1 MDNPISKPP
10 SYYIKKKFK
19 KNKPAVFGL
28 WVIIISV
35 VVSIFGYII
44 LPDSSPNANEMN
56 LQLNMLH
63 PFTSVK
69 VLMVRKNKIMP
80 KKIVLLQMISGVEDA
95 FNTIPINGFYFK
107 DSAIIVDVYTGLNN
121 GKKITKTF
129 LLPEI
134 IYPLGDSILMKRE
147 GDKLLFKDITGY
159 QERAT
164 IKDLQF
170 DIEHH
175 YIMKKTFLFGTD
187 EFGRDLLSRLF
198 IGTRISLFVGLIA
211 VIISL
216 FLGIT
221 FGALSGFFR
230 GKVDSAIMWL
240 TNVVWSIPTLLL
252 VIAIN
257 LALGK
262 GLWQVFVA
270 VGLTMWV
277 DVARL
282 VRGQIFV
289 VREMEFVEA
298 GRALG
303 FQNGRII
310 IRHIL
315 PNIMG
320 PIIVITASNFASAIL
335 LEAGLSFLGMGVQ
348 PPMPSWGAMIKEYY
362 GYIIFGE
369 GYLSMIPGCA
379 IILLVLAFNFVGN
392 GLRDALDT
400 KMQS

>member
-348 PPMPSWGAMIKEYY
+348 PPMPSWGGMIKEYY

-400 KMQS
+400 KME